1 MSHSHLALQHLFKK
15 IDAPD
20 ARTKRAP
27 RPAWLAEFVDQV
39 AELFEPF
46 TDMGRVGFECAA
58 GEEQWEVGMYLG
70 GTELVGGRE
79 DGRLRHIAFQFDL
92 LRLPV
97 LFDSVESFSWNVY
110 PEGAVDPNSSIGRGS
125 YISVVGKRG
134 DTALR
139 LRVYGTAPEEVGPG
153 LRQYS
158 DGSWEPV

>member
-1 MSHSHLALQHLFKK
+1 MQHLFKK
-15 IDAPD
+15 IDSPD
-20 ARTKRAP
+20 ARARRAP

-58 GEEQWEVGMYLG
+58 GEERWEVGMYLG

-92 LRLPV
+92 LRLAS
-97 LFDSVESFSWNVY
+97 LFDSVESFAWNVY
-110 PEGAVDPNSSIGRGS
+110 PDGVDEQGTSIAAISYVAMVGTRG
-125 YISVVGKRG
+125 G
-134 DTALR
+134 TPLR
-139 LRVYGTAPEEVGPG
+139 LRVFGTAPQEVGPG

-158 DGSWEPV
+158 DGSWEAV